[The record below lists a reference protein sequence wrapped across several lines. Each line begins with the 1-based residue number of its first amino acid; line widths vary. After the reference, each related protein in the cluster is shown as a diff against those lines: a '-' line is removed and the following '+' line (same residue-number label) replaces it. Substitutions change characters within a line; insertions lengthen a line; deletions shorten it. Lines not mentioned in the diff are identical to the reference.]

1 MATRSHAWSRDERLA
16 VLRRCPLFA
25 PWPEAR
31 LADLAAIARVE
42 HYPRGTEIYA
52 HEPERREA
60 FVIASGEVE
69 VSRGSAAGKKF
80 VLGINGPCEI
90 LAIVRLLE
98 APPIHYDYRAY
109 EDSVLLHLPTRD
121 LTAILDADPI
131 LWRDIALL
139 MCARHG
145 DSLRL
150 LNDHNLGSLD
160 QRMAVTLADL
170 ARIHGIAG
178 ENGTELGLR
187 LPQEQLG
194 AMLGVTRQSVN
205 KLLRGFEDAGLIAV
219 DYNRITIRNPA
230 ALDLIA
236 ARQD

>member
-1 MATRSHAWSRDERLA
+1 MA

-31 LADLAAIARVE
+31 LADLAGIARAE
-42 HYPRGTEIYA
+42 YYPRGTEIYA
-52 HEPERREA
+52 QDPEKREA
-60 FVIASGEVE
+60 FVIASGEIE

-80 VLGINGPCEI
+80 VLGINGATEI
-90 LAIVRLLE
+90 LAIVRLLD
-98 APPIHYDYRAY
+98 APKIHYDYRAY
-109 EDSVLLHLPTRD
+109 EDSVLLHLPID
-121 LTAILDADPI
+121 ALTAILNSEPM
-131 LWRDIALL
+131 LWREVALL

-150 LNDHNLGSLD
+150 LDAQNLGSLD
-160 QRMAVTLADL
+160 QRMAATLADL

-178 ENGTELGLR
+178 SHGVELGLR

-205 KLLRGFEDAGLIAV
+205 KLLRGFEEAGLVVV
-219 DYNRITIRNPA
+219 DYNRITICDA
-230 ALDLIA
+230 GALDAIA
-236 ARQD
+236 ARN